1 MGLRYPDT
9 IMKRQIGLDSPMDQL
24 QAASSAPEIDF
35 SKDTMAEQ
43 MPQAKTVGGEE
54 VKAPGAA
61 GTGFDAKAGG
71 TGAATTLAKGGSATD
86 AAAAGLMATGNPYAM
101 GAGLGLMAYSTIQKK
116 KQERKQQEYEA
127 KLKQAESRKSAI
139 TNLASIGQN
148 LKA

>member
-1 MGLRYPDT
+1 MGLRYQDS
-9 IMKRQIGLDSPMDQL
+9 IMKRGIGTDSPMDQL

-43 MPQAKTVGGEE
+43 MPQPKIVGGEDI
-54 VKAPGAA
+54 KTPGAD
-61 GTGFDAKAGG
+61 FNAKAGG
-71 TGAATTLAKGGSATD
+71 VSAATTLAKGGSAED

-101 GAGLGLMAYSTIQKK
+101 GAGLGLMAYSTVQKK

-127 KLKQAESRKSAI
+127 KLKQAEGRRAAI